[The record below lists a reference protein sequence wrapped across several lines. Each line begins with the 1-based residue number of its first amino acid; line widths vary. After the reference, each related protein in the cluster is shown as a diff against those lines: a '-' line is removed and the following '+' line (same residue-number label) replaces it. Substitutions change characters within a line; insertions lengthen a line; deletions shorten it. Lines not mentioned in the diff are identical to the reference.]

1 MGNRRRQGE
10 PGILRQRGGA
20 LSWGGALPRPFP
32 CLAERFWYCRLALNH
47 KMLHYGD
54 LEENVQGG
62 ATLESLQE
70 KSRPGMGLGGGV
82 AALWPWRRGGVC
94 PGGPLEGRA

>member
-10 PGILRQRGGA
+10 PGILRQPGGA
-20 LSWGGALPRPFP
+20 VSHGGWGPLPRPFP

-47 KMLHYGD
+47 KTLHYGD
-54 LEENVQGG
+54 LEENAQGG

-70 KSRPGMGLGGGV
+70 KSRPGLGLGGGS
-82 AALWPWRRGGVC
+82 VC